1 MEWKPLLP
9 FCKLA
14 VSFVSLHVYQEGLTQ
29 PDIYNATKR
38 EGHTS
43 PITLGNHHK
52 LSLLIICYKR
62 WLKLPY
68 DITINV

>member
-1 MEWKPLLP
+1 MEWKPSLP

-14 VSFVSLHVYQEGLTQ
+14 VSFHVYQEGLTQ

-43 PITLGNHHK
+43 PMTLGNRRK
-52 LSLLIICYKR
+52 LSLLLICYRR
-62 WLKLPY
+62 WVQV
-68 DITINV
+68 TI